1 MLRASPLKNHQGKQ
15 FHRGLNSRTLN
26 AAFRGKESHRA
37 AMMYLGDAL
46 ALDGAAVALAL
57 QSEGSHQPL
66 NLGRLA
72 VLLAVLLLH
81 CAVRVHIPAHH
92 WWDS

>member
-1 MLRASPLKNHQGKQ
+1 MV
-15 FHRGLNSRTLN
+15 
-26 AAFRGKESHRA
+26 
-37 AMMYLGDAL
+37 YLGDAL

-72 VLLAVLLLH
+72 VLLAILLLH

-92 WWDS
+92 WWDL